1 MGKEFCYIPPK
12 LSFDEF
18 FCKKRRDFD
27 FFQENLLARKKR
39 ETLVFQARILQT
51 LGWEK

>member
-1 MGKEFCYIPPK
+1 MGKEFYYIPQK
-12 LSFDEF
+12 LSFEEF
-18 FCKKRRDFD
+18 FVHKKRDFD
-27 FFQENLLARKKR
+27 FFQGKLLARKKM